1 MKISYSALERVGPFI
16 VDPSFLTHLDMSC
29 DKYFISNYQLRNY
42 LKKQICDKKVKKKR
56 KKKGKKNSYKKKW
69 S

>member
-1 MKISYSALERVGPFI
+1 MKISYSVLERVGPFI

-42 LKKQICDKKVKKKR
+42 LKKQICDKKVKKK
-56 KKKGKKNSYKKKW
+56 GKKNSYKKNGPEIL
-69 S
+69 